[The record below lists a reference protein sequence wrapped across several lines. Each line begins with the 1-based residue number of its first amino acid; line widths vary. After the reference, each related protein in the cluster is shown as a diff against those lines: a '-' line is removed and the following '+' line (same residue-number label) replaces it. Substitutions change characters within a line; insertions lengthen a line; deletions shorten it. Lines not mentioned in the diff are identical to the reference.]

1 MGITQ
6 VINNKLIKGYFII
19 LTLLFIILSLLL
31 PHDSYGLMSILYAL
45 LGPVLFF
52 VLNWRLTFD
61 FSAYVESN
69 YPELMKKHSVTWG
82 VMKGEKLN
90 SLSVYQNK
98 KDFESMNDSNL
109 MAYFEKGLLLLKMT
123 FFSFVLTPTIG
134 IIVMEVR
141 I

>member
-6 VINNKLIKGYFII
+6 VINNQLIKGYFII
-19 LTLLFIILSLLL
+19 LTLLFVIISLLL
-31 PHDSYGLMSILYAL
+31 PYDSYGLMTILYAL